1 MTSQWF
7 TQLNYKELD
16 HKIVEEWK
24 ELGGV
29 DHSIRYA
36 DDIVAFGRNKKKLH
50 RLKDVMSEYM
60 KNEMHQ
66 KIKYNWQ
73 VFRFEYPDRKAPPV
87 IDKKTGKEKPKTRG
101 RALDF
106 MGFVFHYNRTTLR
119 KSILK
124 RATKKAHRIAK
135 KEKVNW
141 YDASAM
147 LASMGWF
154 THTDT
159 YGFYEDHIKPYVN
172 IKQLK
177 RKSASI
183 QRKE

>member
-1 MTSQWF
+1 M
-7 TQLNYKELD
+7 EA
-16 HKIVEEWK
+16 WK
-24 ELGGV
+24 KLGGV
-29 DHSIRYA
+29 DHYVRYA
-36 DDIVAFGRNKKKLH
+36 DDIVVFGRNKKKLH
-50 RLKDVMSEYM
+50 KLREIMAEYL

-73 VFRFEYPDRKAPPV
+73 VFRFEYPDKKASPI
-87 IDKKTGKEKPKTRG
+87 IDKRTGREKVKTRG

-124 RATKKAHRIAK
+124 RSARKARKLSK

-141 YDASAM
+141 YDATSM
-147 LASMGWF
+147 LSSMGWY

-159 YGFYEDHIKPYVN
+159 YDFYKEQIKPYVN
-172 IKQLK
+172 IKKLK
-177 RKSASI
+177 KIVSKHSKKGVKNDVRMVSGRKH
-183 QRKE
+183 

>member
-73 VFRFEYPDRKAPPV
+73 VFRFEYPDRKHRQSL
-87 IDKKTGKEKPKTRG
+87 TRRQEKR
-101 RALDF
+101 
-106 MGFVFHYNRTTLR
+106 NRR
-119 KSILK
+119 PEGV
-124 RATKKAHRIAK
+124 R
-135 KEKVNW
+135 
-141 YDASAM
+141 
-147 LASMGWF
+147 
-154 THTDT
+154 
-159 YGFYEDHIKPYVN
+159 
-172 IKQLK
+172 
-177 RKSASI
+177 
-183 QRKE
+183 